1 MLFLRFGGAGG
12 MIAAWRRS
20 KPYRRAGVVA
30 AGERERFYS
39 RCVKGTSP
47 SFRAA
52 YALFLEGR
60 ISSASLAE
68 EGVRGASARRMP
80 ILFGV
85 AGVGVIASLLV
96 FLTFY
101 FRVPIGE
108 TMLRTA
114 ICAFHGAI
122 AAVSS
127 GFFSCEYYARAE
139 KAASRFAASLDG
151 LLLRER
157 PSGSESHPAEPSV
170 SIPLPKPRSTA
181 SAVSEDRCAVRTS
194 RAKVGL
200 TEKEDGDLA
209 DLKRLLRELDSVPK
223 AT

>member
-1 MLFLRFGGAGG
+1 MLSLRFGGAGG

-39 RCVKGTSP
+39 RCVKRTSP
-47 SFRAA
+47 AFRAA
-52 YALFLEGR
+52 YALFLEGK
-60 ISSASLAE
+60 ISSAALAK
-68 EGVRGASARRMP
+68 EGVRAASRRKSP
-80 ILFGV
+80 FSFGV
-85 AGVGVIASLLV
+85 IGVGVIASLLV

-127 GFFSCEYYARAE
+127 LFFSYEYVVSAE
-139 KAASRFAASLDG
+139 KAASRFAASLDE

-157 PSGSESHPAEPSV
+157 PVGFESRPAEPSV
-170 SIPLPKPRSTA
+170 SISVPKSRPIPPA
-181 SAVSEDRCAVRTS
+181 FSADERDVRTLH
-194 RAKVGL
+194 AEVGQRGR
-200 TEKEDGDLA
+200 EDVDLA
-209 DLKRLLRELDSVPK
+209 DLKRLLRELDAVPK